1 MILNVILND
10 KPHPLEVPE
19 DVIKEGETFFQK
31 MDHDMDKGW
40 QMSREWVNNPDK
52 IQRCQIAADKLYS
65 AINAENE
72 TMVTLMVGYIMTR
85 MPNITS
91 VDIDTNGEMLETII
105 TTNDLL

>member
-1 MILNVILND
+1 MILNVIIND
-10 KPHPLEVPE
+10 KPRPLEVPE

-31 MDHDMDKGW
+31 MDCDMDKGW
-40 QMSREWVNNPDK
+40 QMSREWVDNPDK
-52 IQRCQIAADKLYS
+52 MQRCQIAADKLYS

-91 VDIDTNGEMLETII
+91 VDIDTNGEILETVI
-105 TTNDLL
+105 TTNDLP